1 MIHDLL
7 GDSSSVWKVDPQ
19 LHAWVE
25 RLHDCTV
32 SCNHDEEP
40 SSSQRSH
47 QCSLLFVSG
56 PTSLDTNGDVKQ
68 TDHQP
73 VAVMFAFEH

>member
-1 MIHDLL
+1 MD
-7 GDSSSVWKVDPQ
+7 GRPAAVCMGGATAQ
-19 LHAWVE
+19 N
-25 RLHDCTV
+25 V

>member
-1 MIHDLL
+1 MA
-7 GDSSSVWKVDPQ
+7 GRPAAVCMGGAAAQ
-19 LHAWVE
+19 
-25 RLHDCTV
+25 TV

-40 SSSQRSH
+40 SSSLRSH

-73 VAVMFAFEH
+73 VAVMFALEH